1 MNLLICLFL
10 YFTDSTW
17 ESKEIKSNTTIPTTR
32 GNTADFK
39 YLIRVPKQE
48 LDEDK
53 TSDNDNTP
61 NKDNSGGNKR
71 WNEKYYRDLENESDG
86 SENESDEEEDVVIL
100 RCQTSICKDGDK
112 CVPYEFDF
120 VVHVRFGDEENTPQA
135 ADTNFS
141 YTLPFSSNGVP
152 LKTSGVNSSASNAST
167 NRVGLPNISGP
178 TANLAAKSSSST

>member
-1 MNLLICLFL
+1 MNIFIFLFL

-17 ESKEIKSNTTIPTTR
+17 ESKEIKSNTTIPTVR
-32 GNTADFK
+32 GTGADFK

-53 TSDNDNTP
+53 TDDNTAH
-61 NKDNSGGNKR
+61 KDNSGGNKR
-71 WNEKYYRDLENESDG
+71 WNEKYHLENDSDG
-86 SENESDEEEDVVIL
+86 SENESDDEEDVVIL

-141 YTLPFSSNGVP
+141 YTLPYSSNNVP
-152 LKTSGVNSSASNAST
+152 SKTSASNAST
-167 NRVGLPNISGP
+167 NRVSLPNMSGS
-178 TANLAAKSSSST
+178 TANITAKSSLST